1 MEDKLRECIGQP
13 NVWLYVKSSNS
24 WLKNV
29 KVLTVNSEILT
40 FRYEHESETE
50 KKIWEKTT
58 RLENIAEVDIC
69 VLDMPNSLF

>member
-58 RLENIAEVDIC
+58 RIENIAEVDIC